1 MDTDKY
7 LQFLKQRFEA
17 SPRMPNFCNVQVW
30 DLDQHHLFRYQP
42 GYKYFLLK
50 ITPLAEDPHLD
61 IAVLKIVNGKSMVK
75 IDDNV
80 LTPAVFSYP
89 DLATLEGSINQS
101 YAAYYYAAY
110 IENISPPLPKHD
122 YLFAPYVNQR
132 QITAGSKVEAQRWVD
147 LPLNQNSLI
156 SSEPIIG
163 QLGLKDIP
171 LYIIVHK
178 ID

>member
-61 IAVLKIVNGKSMVK
+61 IAVLKIVNGKSMIK

-89 DLATLEGSINQS
+89 DLATSEGTIDQS
-101 YAAYYYAAY
+101 YAAYTES
-110 IENISPPLPKHD
+110 IPPPQPKRD
-122 YLFAPYVNQR
+122 YLIAPFVN
-132 QITAGSKVEAQRWVD
+132 

-163 QLGLKDIP
+163 QLVSKNVP